1 MRASTVLLIK
11 RCTLAFV
18 NLCSQSDQMLVAKI
32 ATCTSV
38 FQLCTLVAFYMT
50 TKPNVSI
57 SHVFACYESE
67 CIAFT
72 IVMTMLT
79 YVHLSHL
86 MLHFFNRVDSSRID
100 HNTMINHNSKAATE
114 QEEAQK
120 TGIAATWITA
130 SMLALTHK
138 YPIGIFPHVTIA
150 TLCIGAY
157 MLALFMRQYENIGKT
172 RLSWFIFYIYLGAG
186 MALLAWQYTHDN
198 GAEWLAWFALT
209 LVQCLIN
216 VQHAQT

>member
-1 MRASTVLLIK
+1 MH
-11 RCTLAFV
+11 AFTEA
-18 NLCSQSDQMLVAKI
+18 MLTGNMQQRI
-32 ATCTSV
+32 AAGVSV

-79 YVHLSHL
+79 YFQLLHL
-86 MLHFFNRVDSSRID
+86 MLHFFNRDKID

-120 TGIAATWITA
+120 TGMDNRKHVSTHTQIPHRNFSSCHYSHTMYRCLHA
-130 SMLALTHK
+130 STL
-138 YPIGIFPHVTIA
+138 HVP
-150 TLCIGAY
+150 LCHMEEHVDVEVRHRCQLRLVTSLSAGA
-157 MLALFMRQYENIGKT
+157 MR
-172 RLSWFIFYIYLGAG
+172 
-186 MALLAWQYTHDN
+186 
-198 GAEWLAWFALT
+198 
-209 LVQCLIN
+209 N
-216 VQHAQT
+216 VS